1 MLPEGK
7 LLLIELVRGGEGACQ
22 CRCTKACEA
31 GEGTLGTFDSV
42 KMG

>member
-7 LLLIELVRGGEGACQ
+7 LLLIKLGRGACQ
-22 CRCTKACEA
+22 RGRAQACEV
-31 GEGTLGTFDSV
+31 GEGTLGTFDRV

>member
-7 LLLIELVRGGEGACQ
+7 LLLIELVQGACQ
-22 CRCTKACEA
+22 CRCTKACEV